1 MPGVVLIEPGE
12 ALGGGVT
19 APKAVKRLPDFL
31 VAISRPE
38 DGPLV
43 SLVFLG
49 GHFDEG
55 LVVDLVKAI
64 LPFKAFI
71 AAGGEVGEQVSGVAG
86 ALVVFSTQ
94 YRIPVP
100 VVPVLS
106 RQDEKFVIRLTQS
119 PI

>member
-19 APKAVKRLPDFL
+19 APKAVKRLPNVL
-31 VAISRPE
+31 VAVGRPE
-38 DGPLV
+38 GGPLV
-43 SLVFLG
+43 SLVLLG

-55 LVVDLVKAI
+55 LVVDLVEPL

-71 AAGGEVGEQVSGVAG
+71 TAGGEVGEQVNGVTG

-94 YRIPVP
+94 YRISVP
-100 VVPVLS
+100 VVPVLC
-106 RQDEKFVIRLTQS
+106 RQDEKFIIRL
-119 PI
+119 I